1 MKIWSYIDKK
11 YIVVEMR
18 LFGVMRATVFF
29 RNKKASLKEALIILA
44 ESQGF
49 EPWVGI
55 NLRWFSRPVHSAAL
69 STLQDAK

>member
-1 MKIWSYIDKK
+1 MAISHLGFFIKH
-11 YIVVEMR
+11 
-18 LFGVMRATVFF
+18 LACVM
-29 RNKKASLKEALIILA
+29 A

>member
-1 MKIWSYIDKK
+1 MGGLSGKLHIWNRGTKKGMKSTLSTIRPHLCIW
-11 YIVVEMR
+11 
-18 LFGVMRATVFF
+18 
-29 RNKKASLKEALIILA
+29 LKRIYMA

>member
-1 MKIWSYIDKK
+1 MDTKK
-11 YIVVEMR
+11 PLKTEAYLIVM
-18 LFGVMRATVFF
+18 
-29 RNKKASLKEALIILA
+29 A

-69 STLQDAK
+69 STLQDAR